1 MPNLITF
8 GATEYMDGALNYS
21 VLVELL
27 CRGRPL
33 RDQQRKS
40 KSRARSISPEDE
52 AAQTPHAMSRRTDA
66 QVRNTLT
73 CDFARTNSR
82 SRLW

>member
-8 GATEYMDGALNYS
+8 GATEYMDGALNFP

-27 CRGRPL
+27 FRGRPV

-40 KSRARSISPEDE
+40 TSRARSWSPEDE
-52 AAQTPHAMSRRTDA
+52 EAQTPFAMSRRTDA
-66 QVRNTLT
+66 QVRKTLV
-73 CDFARTNSR
+73 CESYTN
-82 SRLW
+82 

>member
-8 GATEYMDGALNYS
+8 GATEYMDGALNFS

-27 CRGRPL
+27 FRGRPV

-40 KSRARSISPEDE
+40 KSRARSWSPEDE
-52 AAQTPHAMSRRTDA
+52 EAQTPYAMSRRTDA
-66 QVRNTLT
+66 QVRKALVFQSYMN
-73 CDFARTNSR
+73 
-82 SRLW
+82 

>member
-8 GATEYMDGALNYS
+8 GATEHMDGALTFS

-27 CRGRPL
+27 LRGCPA

-40 KSRARSISPEDE
+40 PSRVRSLSPEDE
-52 AAQTPHAMSRRTDA
+52 EAQTPYAMSRRTDA
-66 QVRNTLT
+66 RVSKVITVV
-73 CDFARTNSR
+73 FAWTDVSF
-82 SRLW
+82 RL